1 MFEFEQVAT
10 SKTVP
15 QSRRRPESRKAQVV
29 DKNFIGLTDKV
40 FAVLET
46 FSQNPRGPVS
56 LEQITQSVSLA
67 KTTVHRLLYSMK
79 KLGYVDQ
86 RSNGDYLL
94 SKKFYSLSAA
104 TLPYQHL
111 ANLASTAFQKLV
123 ARFGES
129 VHVAVLEKGLVVFVA
144 VAESQHAYRCAAE
157 VGDRNY
163 AHSTALGKCLLAQL
177 SPDELRAVLD
187 QRGLPR
193 LTPLTIVDKD
203 KLVLELEKVR
213 NLGYA
218 ISSGENTEGV
228 TCVSAPVFGG
238 DGQAVAALS
247 VSGPTFRMQPALEA
261 LRRSVQQ
268 ETAKLSL
275 LLGHRVNLTDDV
287 LVVD

>member
-1 MFEFEQVAT
+1 VSTSKAT
-10 SKTVP
+10 S
-15 QSRRRPESRKAQVV
+15 QSRKGPSRRKAEAV
-29 DKNFIGLTDKV
+29 DKNFIALTDKV
-40 FAVLET
+40 FAVLEV

-94 SKKFYSLSAA
+94 SRKFYSLSAA

-111 ANLASTAFQKLV
+111 TSLASTALRKLL

-129 VHVAVLEKGLVVFVA
+129 VHVGILEKGLVVFVG

-157 VGDRNY
+157 IGDRNY
-163 AHSTALGKCLLAQL
+163 AHSTAMGKCLLAHRT
-177 SPDELRAVLD
+177 PEELDAIIAM
-187 QRGLPR
+187 RGLPR
-193 LTPLTIVDKD
+193 ITPGTIVDKER
-203 KLVLELEKVR
+203 LVLELEKVR
-213 NLGYA
+213 NQGYA
-218 ISSGENTEGV
+218 VNAGENTEGV
-228 TCVSAPVFGG
+228 TCVAAPIFGSAG
-238 DGQAVAALS
+238 DVVAALS
-247 VSGPTFRMQPALEA
+247 VSGPTFRMHPTLDA
-261 LRRSVQQ
+261 LRRGVQH

-275 LLGHRVNLTDDV
+275 LLGYRGELPDDE

>member
-1 MFEFEQVAT
+1 MAT
-10 SKTVP
+10 SKTLP
-15 QSRRRPESRKAQVV
+15 QSRKRIPRRKAETV

-40 FAVLET
+40 FAVLEA

-94 SKKFYSLSAA
+94 SRKFYSLSAA

-111 ANLASTAFQKLV
+111 ANLASTAFQKLL

-163 AHSTALGKCLLAQL
+163 AHSTALGKCLLAHL
-177 SPDELRAVLD
+177 APEELTTVLD

-193 LTPLTIVDKD
+193 LTPQTIVDKD
-203 KLVLELEKVR
+203 QLILELEKVR
-213 NLGYA
+213 NHGCA

-228 TCVSAPVFGG
+228 TCVSAPIFGG
-238 DGQAVAALS
+238 DGQVVAALS
-247 VSGPTFRMQPALEA
+247 VSGPTFRMHPTLDA
-261 LRRSVQQ
+261 LRRSVLQ

-275 LLGHRVNLTDDV
+275 LLGHRVNLVDDV
-287 LVVD
+287 LIVD

>member
-1 MFEFEQVAT
+1 MAT
-10 SKTVP
+10 AKTLP
-15 QSRRRPESRKAQVV
+15 QSRKRTPRRKAETV

-56 LEQITQSVSLA
+56 LEHITQSVSLA

-163 AHSTALGKCLLAQL
+163 AHSTALGKCLLAHL
-177 SPDELRAVLD
+177 PPEELAAVMD

-203 KLVLELEKVR
+203 QLILELEKVQ
-213 NLGYA
+213 NHGYA

-228 TCVSAPVFGG
+228 TCVSAPIFGG
-238 DGQAVAALS
+238 DGQVVAALS
-247 VSGPTFRMQPALEA
+247 VSGPTFRMHPTLDA
-261 LRRSVQQ
+261 LRRGVQQ

-275 LLGHRVNLTDDV
+275 LLGHRVNLPDDV
-287 LVVD
+287 LVVY